1 MRARAHAC
9 VVLLACHT
17 ALAHHKQQVGLL
29 TVGGDDVAIPLAQPL
44 LHVGDRL
51 AVLGIKAGLQDVSIR
66 SFYVNGVRVLEGCG
80 NFFGLT
86 LRHANR
92 DEQQEEKKRCFGRFH
107 GLTSQGQHSPYQ
119 ARLSIDFA
127 DGGGGRGVYL
137 QSQKSVRNRRTMRN
151 NKQGAAAADAAL
163 EGENG
168 FSLISN
174 DTLIHLYANL
184 LKCRLFDECVEG
196 LVRQRK
202 AAADHAAA
210 AGCEAANVGV
220 AMDLTDEDGLSSV
233 DDGVLLGFLHG
244 GSPAGVFR
252 SLRAH
257 GTPAM
262 NLGAQLHTAM
272 GAALAHK
279 TKRNGKVV
287 VVFWREGALRYWLDA
302 LEIARAN
309 GLPMIFVCVT
319 SLTGAP
325 ESRTKRTNAAN
336 NVNEAPGSGLPN
348 ITVDGNDVVAVY
360 RVAHESIGR
369 ARLGRGPTLIQC
381 EGFRVKG
388 QRKAHD
394 SIANME
400 NYLRGK
406 GLFKREIKKQTVED
420 FTRELDAAMK
430 LSRKKLR
437 V

>member
-1 MRARAHAC
+1 
-9 VVLLACHT
+9 
-17 ALAHHKQQVGLL
+17 
-29 TVGGDDVAIPLAQPL
+29 
-44 LHVGDRL
+44 
-51 AVLGIKAGLQDVSIR
+51 
-66 SFYVNGVRVLEGCG
+66 
-80 NFFGLT
+80 
-86 LRHANR
+86 
-92 DEQQEEKKRCFGRFH
+92 
-107 GLTSQGQHSPYQ
+107 
-119 ARLSIDFA
+119 
-127 DGGGGRGVYL
+127 
-137 QSQKSVRNRRTMRN
+137 MRN

-184 LKCRLFDECVEG
+184 LKCRLLDERVEG
-196 LVRQRK
+196 LVRQRT

-233 DDGVLLGFLHG
+233 DDGVLLDFLHG
-244 GSPAGVFR
+244 VSPAGVIR

-262 NLGAQLHTAM
+262 GLGAQLHTAM

-279 TKRNGKVV
+279 TKKNGKVV
-287 VVFWREGALRYWLDA
+287 VVFWREGSLPSWLDA

-325 ESRTKRTNAAN
+325 ESRTKRTNAASST
-336 NVNEAPGSGLPN
+336 NEVPGSGLPN

-369 ARLGRGPTLIQC
+369 ARLGRGPTLIRC
-381 EGFRVKG
+381 EAFRVKG

-394 SIANME
+394 PIANME